1 MTRKALGRGLSA
13 LLREVETATAGLEQV
28 PVDLI
33 VANPFQ
39 PRSSFPEE
47 TLRELAESIRSSGML
62 QPVLVRRVDGK
73 YQLVAGERRLR
84 AARMVGLQAIPAVV
98 RELGD
103 REALELAVT
112 ENVMRE
118 DLNPIEVARAYD
130 SLQERFQLNHDEI
143 AARIGVN
150 RSTVSNTLRLL
161 RLPEEIQAMVASGDV
176 SAGHARALL
185 GLESPGRQNELAR
198 LIAKRGLSVRQVES
212 IVATAQKAPEAPR
225 TGRQMDPNTRA
236 AALEM
241 ERALG
246 TRVKIV
252 GSEKHG
258 RIEISYFSQDDLQ
271 RLYELLT
278 RRETPLN
285 ATN

>member
-33 VANPFQ
+33 DPNPFQ
-39 PRSSFPEE
+39 PRSTFPED
-47 TLRELAESIRSSGML
+47 TLRELAESIRSSGVL
-62 QPVLVRRVDGK
+62 QPILARRVDGK
-73 YQLVAGERRLR
+73 YQLIAGERRLR
-84 AARMVGLQAIPAVV
+84 AARMAGLEVVPAVI
-98 RELGD
+98 RDLGD
-103 REALELAVT
+103 RETLELAVT

-118 DLNPIEVARAYD
+118 DLNPIEVAHAYD
-130 SLQERFQLNHDEI
+130 SLQERFHLSHDEI

-161 RLPEEIQAMVASGDV
+161 RLPEQIQELVANGNV

-185 GLESPGRQNELAR
+185 GLESAERQNELAR
-198 LIAKRGLSVRQVES
+198 LIAKRGLSVRHVES
-212 IVATAQKAPEAPR
+212 MVATAQSAPQAQR
-225 TGRQMDPNTRA
+225 AGRKVDPNTRA

-241 ERALG
+241 ERTLG

-252 GSEKHG
+252 GSGKRG
-258 RIEISYFSQDDLQ
+258 KIEISYFSGDDLQ

-278 RRETPLN
+278 RRDPP
-285 ATN
+285 A

>member
-13 LLREVETATAGLEQV
+13 LLREVEIATTGLEQV

-33 VANPFQ
+33 DPNPFQ
-39 PRSSFPEE
+39 PRSTFPEKS
-47 TLRELAESIRSSGML
+47 LRELAESIRSSGVL
-62 QPVLVRRVDGK
+62 QPILVRRVDGK
-73 YQLVAGERRLR
+73 YQLIAGERRLR
-84 AARMVGLQAIPAVV
+84 AARMAGLEVVPAVI
-98 RELGD
+98 RDLGD
-103 REALELAVT
+103 RETLELAVT

-118 DLNPIEVARAYD
+118 DLNPIEVAHAYD
-130 SLQERFQLNHDEI
+130 SLQERFHLSHDEI

-161 RLPEEIQAMVASGDV
+161 RLPDQIQELVANGNV

-185 GLESPGRQNELAR
+185 GLESAERQNELAR

-212 IVATAQKAPEAPR
+212 MVATAQSAPQAQRP
-225 TGRQMDPNTRA
+225 GRKVDPNTRA

-241 ERALG
+241 ERTLG

-252 GSEKHG
+252 GSGKRG
-258 RIEISYFSQDDLQ
+258 KIEISYFSGDDLQ

-278 RRETPLN
+278 RRDTP
-285 ATN
+285 A

>member
-13 LLREVETATAGLEQV
+13 LLREVETTTTGLEQV

-33 VANPFQ
+33 VPNPFQ
-39 PRSSFPEE
+39 PRSAFPDD
-47 TLRELAESIRSSGML
+47 TLKELADSIRSSGVL
-62 QPVLVRRVDGK
+62 QPILVRRVDEK
-73 YQLVAGERRLR
+73 YQLIAGERRLR
-84 AARMVGLQAIPAVV
+84 AARVAGLPAVPAV
-98 RELGD
+98 IRDLGD
-103 REALELAVT
+103 RETLELAVT

-118 DLNPIEVARAYD
+118 DLNAIEMAHAYH
-130 SLQERFQLNHDEI
+130 SLQEKFQLSHDEI

-161 RLPEEIQAMVASGDV
+161 RLPTELQDMVAQGDV

-185 GLESPGRQNELAR
+185 GLESADRQNELAR

-212 IVATAQKAPEAPR
+212 IVAKAQSPSLAQKPA
-225 TGRQMDPNTRA
+225 RQVDPNMRA

-252 GSEKHG
+252 GSEKRG
-258 RIEISYFSQDDLQ
+258 RIEISYFSEEDLQ

-278 RRETPLN
+278 RR
-285 ATN
+285 

>member
-13 LLREVETATAGLEQV
+13 LLQEVETTTAGLQQV
-28 PVDLI
+28 PIDL
-33 VANPFQ
+33 VVPNPFQ
-39 PRSSFPEE
+39 PRSTFPEDAIK
-47 TLRELAESIRSSGML
+47 ELADSIRSSGLL
-62 QPVLVRRVDGK
+62 QPILVRRVDGK
-73 YQLVAGERRLR
+73 YQVVAGERRLR
-84 AARMVGLQAIPAVV
+84 AAKLAGLQAVPAVV
-98 RELGD
+98 RDLGD
-103 REALELAVT
+103 RESLELAVT

-118 DLNPIEVARAYD
+118 DLNPIEVARAYC
-130 SLQERFQLNHDEI
+130 SLQERFQLGHDEI

-161 RLPEEIQAMVASGDV
+161 RLPQQLQDMVAKGDV

-185 GLESPGRQNELAR
+185 GLESADRQNELAR
-198 LIAKRGLSVRQVES
+198 LITKRGLSVRQVES
-212 IVATAQKAPEAPR
+212 MVARAQSAPEVRKTAAPV
-225 TGRQMDPNTRA
+225 DPNRRA

-252 GSEKHG
+252 GSEKRG
-258 RIEISYFSQDDLQ
+258 RIEISYFSGEDLQ

-278 RRETPLN
+278 RREKI
-285 ATN
+285 A